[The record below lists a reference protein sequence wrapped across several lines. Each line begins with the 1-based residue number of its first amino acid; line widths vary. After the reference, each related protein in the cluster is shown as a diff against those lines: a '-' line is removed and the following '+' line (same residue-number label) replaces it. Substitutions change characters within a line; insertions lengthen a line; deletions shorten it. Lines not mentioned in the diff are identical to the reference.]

1 MNLEEYRTVFVAGSL
16 VLMLIVAAP
25 ALSLIVAFPGGSER
39 FSELWLLGPT
49 HMAEDYPFN
58 VTIGEDEQIFV
69 GVGNHMGR
77 SAYYIIYVKLRN
89 QTQAAPNSTI
99 SAPSPLAPLYE
110 FRAFV
115 ADGETWE
122 VPVVFSFF
130 EASRDGNSSTVKKI
144 SINDVVF
151 MVDYPCMWD
160 SENVGFFY
168 QLFFELWMYDD
179 AGSSFRYH
187 NRFVG
192 IWLNMTGQGAAL

>member
-16 VLMLIVAAP
+16 VLMLVAAAP
-25 ALSLIVAFPGGSER
+25 TLSLIIAFPGGSER

-49 HMAEDYPFN
+49 HMVEDYPFN

-69 GVGNHMGR
+69 GVGNHMGG
-77 SAYYIIYVKLRN
+77 SAYYVVYVKLRN
-89 QTQAAPNSTI
+89 QTQASPNLTI

-110 FRAFV
+110 FRAVV

-122 VPVVFSFF
+122 APVAFSFI
-130 EASRDGNSSTVKKI
+130 ETSRVGDSFIVKEM
-144 SINDVVF
+144 SINDVAF
-151 MVDYPCMWD
+151 RVDYSSMWD
-160 SENVGFFY
+160 SEKVGFFY

-179 AGSSFRYH
+179 ASSSFRYH

-192 IWLNMTGQGAAL
+192 IWLNMTG